1 MFIRGIRGGRQSLQ
15 LKERSE
21 ISWGGI
27 RVGWL
32 CGAWS
37 QRDPSLNPESELGQA
52 AKVTEPLSPSL

>member
-32 CGAWS
+32 WGAWS

-52 AKVTEPLSPSL
+52 A